1 MPEIIYLGL
10 SVSMKINEYFVSIIK
25 LLQNQYSC
33 SPFSKLYIADF
44 CLPLK
49 LRSLKYAH
57 WTESSR
63 SSVQFSRSIVSD
75 SLQPHESQHARPP
88 CPSPTPGVHSDSRPL
103 SQWCHR
109 HSEFYIVATWFS
121 KCGLRNPEGPRDFQG
136 SARSKLFLYS
146 YYDVVYFLSLD
157 WRLHWWV
164 RVLVCP
170 QKSGQWS
177 HVMPLGHHYVL
188 TTAHTVRNKC
198 QS

>member
-88 CPSPTPGVHSDSRPL
+88 CPSPTPGVHSDSRPS
-103 SQWCHR
+103 SQWCHPAI
-109 HSEFYIVATWFS
+109 SSSVLPFS
-121 KCGLRNPEGPRDFQG
+121 
-136 SARSKLFLYS
+136 S
-146 YYDVVYFLSLD
+146 
-157 WRLHWWV
+157 
-164 RVLVCP
+164 CP
-170 QKSGQWS
+170 QSFPASQSFPMSQLFTWGGQSTGVSGLASFLPKNTQDWS
-177 HVMPLGHHYVL
+177 PSEWTGWISL
-188 TTAHTVRNKC
+188 
-198 QS
+198 QSKGLLRVFF